1 MENLS
6 RREFLGYG
14 AAVAAGGVALGL
26 GAPALGA
33 GATERLQAEAEE
45 PHAGN
50 TGSIT
55 VGMRAILT
63 SLSPF
68 AIQGYQWSQMMGFV
82 LYDPLVQVLADGTL
96 APVAAASW
104 DTSSP
109 IQTIIHVRP
118 GMHFHNGA
126 EVTAKDV
133 AYSIAARCDPKVIAV
148 TSGRPVMS
156 PKQWAGVTTPSKY
169 TVVVHTTS
177 RVRLLEN
184 PQPILVVP
192 YNAFKLF
199 NVNTQDVGSGPFTLE
214 NFVSGSSL
222 SVAANPNYWG
232 GEPKIRTL
240 TFRLFN
246 DVSEEALNIR
256 SGEVQGIYD
265 VDPLNFKQVSGV
277 PNTKV
282 IREATYA
289 NWWIIQMGQP
299 PFDNPAVRRAIRY
312 CFNMP
317 LINKTAFGGLGTHPW
332 DGFGFYPPSWQISQ
346 KYTGGYDPAKAA
358 SLLKAAGVKTPFNVG
373 LIGLN
378 NYQDSINEGQVI
390 QQGLKAAGLNATFQA
405 LTDGDWLSATYGKGN
420 WTGLAFNAGNIPF
433 PFLNFWDYLV
443 DPSSLLSAYKKGYP
457 NPTVAALYNKVE
469 AGTDPQEPA
478 LLKQAQEMILNDA
491 VVYFMFGGPV
501 NMILPNNVH
510 GVIVNGY
517 VDVRWHKASF
527 S

>member
-1 MENLS
+1 MRNLS
-6 RREFLGYG
+6 RRDFLGYAG
-14 AAVAAGGVALGL
+14 AIAAGGVALGL
-26 GAPALGA
+26 GGQDLAAA
-33 GATERLQAEAEE
+33 ATLSRRYEPEE
-45 PHAGN
+45 VHAGN
-50 TGSIT
+50 TGSLS

-82 LYDPLVQVLADGTL
+82 LYDPLVEVMADGTL
-96 APVAAASW
+96 SPVAAASW
-104 DTSSP
+104 DTSSATKTV
-109 IQTIIHVRP
+109 IQVRP
-118 GMHFHNGA
+118 GMHFHNGN
-126 EVTAKDV
+126 EVTAADV

-148 TSGRPVMS
+148 TNGRPVMS
-156 PKQWAGVTTPSKY
+156 PKQWVGVTTSGKY
-169 TVVVHTTS
+169 TVVVHTSS

-192 YNAFKLF
+192 NNAAKLY

-214 NFVSGSSL
+214 SFVSGSSL
-222 SVAANPNYWG
+222 AVAANPNYWSG
-232 GEPKIRTL
+232 QPKIRSL
-240 TFRLFN
+240 SFRLFS
-246 DVSEEALNIR
+246 DVAEEALNIR

-299 PFDNPAVRRAIRY
+299 PFDNPAVRTALRY

-317 LINKTAFGGLGTHPW
+317 LINTTAFGGLGTHAW
-332 DGFGFYPPSWQISQ
+332 DAFGFYPQSWQISQ
-346 KYTGGYDPAKAA
+346 KYTGAYDPAKAA
-358 SLLKAAGVKTPFNVG
+358 SLLKAAGVKTPFSVD
-373 LIGLN
+373 LIGIN
-378 NYQDSINEGQVI
+378 TYQDSINEGQVI
-390 QQGLKAAGLNATFQA
+390 QQGLKAAGLNASFQA
-405 LTDGDWLSATYGKGN
+405 LTITDWLAATYGKGN

-433 PFLNFWDYLV
+433 PFLNLWDYLV
-443 DPSSLLSAYKKGYP
+443 DPSSLLSAYHKGYP
-457 NPTVAALYNKVE
+457 NPTVAALYNQVE
-469 AGTDPQEPA
+469 DGVDSQEPA

-501 NMILPNNVH
+501 NMILPDNVE

-517 VDVRWHKASF
+517 GDVRWHKASF